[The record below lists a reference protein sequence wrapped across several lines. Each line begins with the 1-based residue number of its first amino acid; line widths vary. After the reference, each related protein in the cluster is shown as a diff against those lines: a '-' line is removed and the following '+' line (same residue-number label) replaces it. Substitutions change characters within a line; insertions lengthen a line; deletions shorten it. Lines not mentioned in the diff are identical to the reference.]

1 MCHFLAM
8 QSGFKQRKF
17 SSNYLNFALNSVLPN
32 EKAYLEL
39 VNTLAHP
46 RI

>member
-1 MCHFLAM
+1 MCIFLAM

-17 SSNYLNFALNSVLPN
+17 SSNHLTFALKSVLLN

-39 VNTLAHP
+39 INKLAHP
-46 RI
+46 RK